1 MSKCGLEVLFQSAV
15 CFLRYLTSEPL
26 PFVGPASTVTK
37 GHQAGSG
44 PSFWCD
50 IFYFHVTNHLGIEGA
65 DARLEMIQTEKKQ
78 PPQRFLN
85 KKITYFT
92 SS

>member
-1 MSKCGLEVLFQSAV
+1 M
-15 CFLRYLTSEPL
+15 SEPL
-26 PFVGPASTVTK
+26 LSVGPASTVTK

-44 PSFWCD
+44 PSFWYD
-50 IFYFHVTNHLGIEGA
+50 IFYFHVTNHSGIEGA

-78 PPQRFLN
+78 PPQRFLSE
-85 KKITYFT
+85 KIMYFT

>member
-37 GHQAGSG
+37 GTKQAVALS
-44 PSFWCD
+44 SDVTFS
-50 IFYFHVTNHLGIEGA
+50 IF
-65 DARLEMIQTEKKQ
+65 M
-78 PPQRFLN
+78 
-85 KKITYFT
+85 
-92 SS
+92 